1 MDILLDTSVFIWV
14 VANPKR
20 LSKRARDICFEE
32 ENNLYLSV
40 VSAWEMQIKYQ
51 RKRLPL
57 PETPEKIIQGQM
69 HKHSIEVL
77 PLELGDVFM
86 LSQLRR
92 IHKDP
97 FDRVLV
103 CQARVRKMTILTP
116 DPLLKQYSVKTIW

>member
-20 LSKRARDICFEE
+20 LSRRARDICFEE

-40 VSAWEMQIKYQ
+40 VSAWEIQIKYQ
-51 RKRLPL
+51 IRRLPL
-57 PETPEKIIQGQM
+57 PETPEKIIQGQI

-97 FDRVLV
+97 FDRMLV
-103 CQARVRKMTILTP
+103 CQAKARKMTILTP
-116 DPLLKQYSVKTIW
+116 DPLIKRYDIKTVW